1 MELSASLG
9 FRFPSIDIYSLPVTT
24 SRRMAEEI
32 SNPLAHRQRVVVRIH
47 DIAFGGD
54 GVGRVANDELPMTN
68 DEADSKTETPAS
80 SFPVVFVPFTA
91 VGEEVEVEITEVK
104 KNFAR
109 GKIVRVLTSSPE
121 RATPEC
127 PYFGECGGCQYQH
140 LNYETQLDVK
150 RKQVMDLFER
160 IGKFPREVVREVI
173 PCPQPYHYRNRIMI
187 RSQWNKPEQKLNI
200 GYLRWDCGLVVDI
213 DQCPIAE
220 PGLNAEILRV
230 RENPPPKGGLKVV
243 LRIPPDDWDVPQD
256 SFFQNNFFLLPK
268 LVETARAALVA
279 SGAKYLVD
287 VYCGVGF
294 FGISLGDAV
303 EKFVGVEVDKPAVKA
318 AKNNM
323 LRHNRLNGEF
333 VLGDA
338 QELLPSLLQ
347 KFPAAETTVIL
358 DPPRAGVPKSA
369 LVQLREVQPKQIIY
383 VSCHPATLARDL
395 NVLCEDGVFELRT
408 VTPLDMFPQTQ
419 HVECVADVRLR
430 EKTSNVEGRG
440 SNASESSA
448 LDVRPSTFDAP

>member
-1 MELSASLG
+1 MSVETPSA
-9 FRFPSIDIYSLPVTT
+9 
-24 SRRMAEEI
+24 
-32 SNPLAHRQRVVVRIH
+32 LAVGQRVVVRIH
-47 DIAFGGD
+47 DIAFGGE
-54 GVGRVANDELPMTN
+54 GVGRVANDELQMTN
-68 DEADSKTETPAS
+68 DETNSAFDIRHS

-91 VGEEVEVEITEVK
+91 VGEEIEVEITEVK

-109 GKIVRVLTSSPE
+109 GKIARVLTSSPE
-121 RATPEC
+121 RAVPEC

-140 LNYETQLDVK
+140 LAYETQLDVK

-160 IGKFPREVVREVI
+160 IGKFPREVVQEVV

-213 DQCPIAE
+213 NRCPIAE
-220 PGLNAEILRV
+220 PALNAEILRV
-230 RENPPPKGGLKVV
+230 RENPPPKGGIKVA
-243 LRIPPDDWDVPQD
+243 LRIPPDDWDVPND

-268 LVETARAALVA
+268 LVETARAALVS

-294 FGISLGDAV
+294 FGIALGDVV
-303 EKFVGVEVDKPAVKA
+303 EKFVGVELDKPAIKA
-318 AKNNM
+318 AKNNA
-323 LRHNRLNGEF
+323 LRHNRPNGEF

-338 QELLPSLLQ
+338 QTLLPSLLQ
-347 KFPAAETTVIL
+347 KFPASETSVIL

-369 LVQLREVQPKQIIY
+369 LEQLREVRPKQIIY

-395 NVLCEDGVFELRT
+395 NVLCEGSVFELQS

-419 HVECVADVRLR
+419 HVECVADVRLQPQESRVESR
-430 EKTSNVEGRG
+430 ESRAG
-440 SNASESSA
+440 SVSAGSESSPA
-448 LDVRPSTFDAP
+448 LDPRPSTLD